1 MLCLGGCASAY
12 PPYMAIQGAH
22 WAARPV
28 PTVIQSN
35 SRWTRVALQKLCSFV
50 GWISASASTEFDRV
64 RLAFKHNECRTRC
77 YVLVDALA
85 LIHPT

>member
-35 SRWTRVALQKLCSFV
+35 SRWTRVALQKLCSAM
-50 GWISASASTEFDRV
+50 SAT
-64 RLAFKHNECRTRC
+64 
-77 YVLVDALA
+77 LV
-85 LIHPT
+85 

>member
-22 WAARPV
+22 WAACPV

-35 SRWTRVALQKLCSFV
+35 SRWTRVALQKLF
-50 GWISASASTEFDRV
+50 SAMSAT
-64 RLAFKHNECRTRC
+64 
-77 YVLVDALA
+77 LVWSSSYL
-85 LIHPT
+85 PTYFSHSDQLEAQ